1 MNELQKRIA
10 DIDARE
16 RVLLGDE
23 NKILSDEERTEYD
36 ALEAERSE
44 CEVKL
49 ARAKEDDAK
58 RKALATR
65 ASATTGRPA
74 PVNPGTGRVDVKGNA
89 ADADP
94 KRGFKTPRDFLTSV
108 MNSGLTG
115 RIDERLRPLRQ
126 AAAGS
131 DEQGEYSDSYGGYLI
146 PEGFM
151 PNLMSVQAEGDPTVG
166 RTTQVPMTNPV
177 VRVNA
182 RTDKNHSTSVSG
194 GLRVYRRSETED
206 VPSSRMA
213 IEQVTLNVH
222 SLMGVAYASEEI
234 LTDSPVSFAALLEAG
249 MRDEFGS
256 KIVREKIRGPGV
268 GEYEG
273 VLNTPALITV
283 TKETGQSADTIL
295 YANIVKA
302 RSRCWQYANAIW
314 LYNHDTLPQLMNLAD
329 DFGRFIWQ
337 TSARDG
343 EPDML
348 LGRPAYPTE
357 YCSTVGDAGDV
368 ILGNWSQYLEG
379 QLQGVQSDESMHV
392 RFLNNERTFRFTA
405 RNDGR
410 VWWRTALTP
419 AVSTT
424 TLSPFVVLG
433 AR

>member
-1 MNELQKRIA
+1 MNELLKRIA

-23 NKILSDEERTEYD
+23 NKILSEEERTEYD
-36 ALEAERSE
+36 ALEVERSE
-44 CEVKL
+44 LETKVAK
-49 ARAKEDDAK
+49 AKEDDAK
-58 RKALATR
+58 RKALQAR
-65 ASATTGRPA
+65 ASATTGKPA
-74 PVNPGTGRVDVKGNA
+74 PVNPGTGRIEVKGHA
-89 ADADP
+89 ADQDP

-108 MNSGLTG
+108 MNSSMTG

-131 DEQGEYSDSYGGYLI
+131 DEHGEYSDSYGGYVI

-151 PNLMSVQAEGDPTVG
+151 PSLMSVQAEGDPTAG
-166 RTTQVPMTNPV
+166 RTTRVPMTNPV
-177 VRVNA
+177 VRMNA

-206 VPSSRMA
+206 VTSSRMA
-213 IEQVTLNVH
+213 TEQITLNVH
-222 SLMGVAYASEEI
+222 SLMGVAYATEEI
-234 LTDSPVSFAALLEAG
+234 LVDSPISFAALLEAG

-256 KIVREKIRGPGV
+256 KIIREKIRGTGV

-273 VLNTPALITV
+273 VLNTPSLISV

-295 YANIVKA
+295 YANIIKA
-302 RSRCWQYANAIW
+302 RSRCWQYSNAIW

-337 TSARDG
+337 TSAREG

-348 LGRPAYPTE
+348 LGRPAYPSE

-379 QLQGVQSDESMHV
+379 SLQGIQSDESMHV

-410 VWWRTALTP
+410 VWWRSALTP

-424 TLSPFVVLG
+424 TLSPFVVLA